1 MATADA
7 DVGFP
12 QTGPT
17 TKAAHGCVGSA
28 TLARYADPPIELPD
42 AAVVR
47 RTPIV
52 LVMAAEFGVKGF
64 LLLSYRIVPVLL
76 APGDDRLQPSPE
88 PFGDRLHVHCELPF
102 RLRAHICVKPRK
114 SKVSGFFPCRLA
126 FLAAYRPNSISRVF
140 SGCSVKPYFSNRF
153 GRTLNTF
160 FASSLCWKHRMA
172 SAKRIS

>member
-1 MATADA
+1 MSAADHA
-7 DVGFP
+7 YGD
-12 QTGPT
+12 
-17 TKAAHGCVGSA
+17 SA
-28 TLARYADPPIELPD
+28 ILARYTGPSDRLPKT
-42 AAVVR
+42 AVVR
-47 RTPIV
+47 WTTVV

-64 LLLSYRIVPVLL
+64 LLLSHRIVPVLL
-76 APGDDRLQPSPE
+76 APGEDRFQPSTE